1 MDTNRISQGE
11 MIAAIAALLLLIVM
25 FVLTWFSLSADGES
39 EIFLN
44 AAGVDTGVNAW
55 QAFDLIDII
64 LFVTILVAV
73 GGALVAA
80 NATSV
85 NTPVAVSSITAGL
98 GILSFL
104 LVLFRVISPPGSGDI
119 PDAAGIGIDR
129 GIGVWLGLILTA
141 AIAFG
146 GWRAMEEEGISLA
159 DHADRFRGGG
169 SPPPPPPPPPDAGG
183 AAPPSPPPDAGGSVP
198 PPPPPPA
205 S

>member
-11 MIAAIAALLLLIVM
+11 IIAAVAALVLFIVM
-25 FVLTWFSLSADGES
+25 FITWFSLSADGEG
-39 EIFLN
+39 EIFLD

-55 QAFDLIDII
+55 QAFGFIDIV

-85 NTPVAVSSITAGL
+85 NTPVAVSAITAGL

-159 DHADRFRGGG
+159 DQADRFRGGG
-169 SPPPPPPPPPDAGG
+169 SPPPPPPAAGG
-183 AAPPSPPPDAGGSVP
+183 SAPPSQPPEAGGSVP

>member
-1 MDTNRISQGE
+1 

-25 FVLTWFSLSADGES
+25 FIFSWFSLDASGEGEVFLSAAD
-39 EIFLN
+39 
-44 AAGVDTGVNAW
+44 ADTGYNAW
-55 QAFDLIDII
+55 QSFGYIDIV

-85 NTPVAVSSITAGL
+85 NTPVTISAITAGL

-104 LVLFRVISPPGSGDI
+104 LILFRVISPPSFGI
-119 PDAAGIGIDR
+119 PDNDFVTIGR

-141 AIAFG
+141 AIAYG
-146 GWRAMEEEGISLA
+146 GWRAMEDEGISLA
-159 DHADRFRGGG
+159 DQADRFRGGG
-169 SPPPPPPPPPDAGG
+169 GTA
-183 AAPPSPPPDAGGSVP
+183 